1 MTHFIF
7 SLRHRDRRLSSSA
20 PGFALVVVIWL
31 IMLSFWMIWPADFP
45 IRMPD
50 TTSYTRFDPYRGAG
64 YPFFLWLTQIFDL
77 TDDTIIFI
85 QLGLFFSA
93 LLYLALTI
101 FRRLQST
108 IAAIAVLFGI
118 GGNPLLVQYCFS
130 LITESLFF
138 TSLMLIAAIVHTPS
152 LLKSRWRLA
161 GIGGLMAWLIL
172 IKPVAWAFIGI
183 PIILGVQLLLT
194 KNLRYFTAFLAGII
208 IMFACGSAYRF
219 HVHQQWL
226 PGSFLGNQLIG
237 KLAFSEFDPQQTPFP
252 EGATHFH
259 NVMAQAVSVRNERV
273 PDFAMRF
280 IYSLNIYDYL
290 RFGKTSEIL
299 ERENLEPAQHGPA
312 LTALSFS
319 IIKQSPL
326 DYLEEIAMSWY
337 GLWFFGELQSAQF
350 AANYTQLTN
359 ELKSS
364 LPKGIQLYQLSGQ
377 NTIPLVVIK
386 TFLALSFAINIILL
400 LYALFTL
407 LRGRPIN
414 DSLLGATI
422 LALMVQGYLLL
433 TALLQA
439 GLIRYAIAA
448 WPLHIVVFVVVAI
461 WTIDHQQKKAQAKQ

>member
-1 MTHFIF
+1 MPT
-7 SLRHRDRRLSSSA
+7 RQ
-20 PGFALVVVIWL
+20 FA
-31 IMLSFWMIWPADFP
+31 
-45 IRMPD
+45 
-50 TTSYTRFDPYRGAG
+50 
-64 YPFFLWLTQIFDL
+64 
-77 TDDTIIFI
+77 
-85 QLGLFFSA
+85 
-93 LLYLALTI
+93 
-101 FRRLQST
+101 
-108 IAAIAVLFGI
+108 FG
-118 GGNPLLVQYCFS
+118 
-130 LITESLFF
+130 
-138 TSLMLIAAIVHTPS
+138 
-152 LLKSRWRLA
+152 
-161 GIGGLMAWLIL
+161 
-172 IKPVAWAFIGI
+172 
-183 PIILGVQLLLT
+183 
-194 KNLRYFTAFLAGII
+194 
-208 IMFACGSAYRF
+208 
-219 HVHQQWL
+219 
-226 PGSFLGNQLIG
+226 
-237 KLAFSEFDPQQTPFP
+237 
-252 EGATHFH
+252 
-259 NVMAQAVSVRNERV
+259 SVNERI

-290 RFGKTSEIL
+290 RFANTPEIL

-326 DYLEEIAMSWY
+326 DYLEEVAMSRY

-439 GLIRYAIAA
+439 GLIRYAIVA